1 MVISRVEEVAMQDD
15 VKAFIPGERVT
26 HAPIGSGVLDG
37 LHFAVKDLFDVKG
50 APTSYGNPDWER
62 THPVAAAT
70 APAIMALLEAG
81 GHLVGK
87 TKTVELASGLTGE
100 NVWHG
105 TPINPN
111 APDRFPGGSSCG
123 SAAAVAAG
131 LVDFALGSDTG
142 GSVRI
147 PASYCGV
154 FGIRPSWGAVSLAG
168 ARGLGPSFDTCGWF
182 AQSAAVLQAV
192 GDVLLPED
200 ALPSVMHLAPVL
212 KPLSVWINAEPATA
226 NALLPAF
233 EALER
238 VVGTG
243 EAVRVEGPA
252 GVLALAYD
260 NFRFAQGQEAW
271 ATLGSWIT
279 ATQPKFGPGI
289 EQRFEAAR
297 HMDAAKAAAGRA
309 FRKRFSVRI
318 RSMLAGGAVFAF
330 PTSPFPAPLLTASTE
345 EQDAVRERSMGVT
358 ALSGLAGLCEVT
370 IPAGRVDGAPVG
382 LSIVAAPGRDRA
394 LLDLAL
400 RVAKELGLP

>member
-1 MVISRVEEVAMQDD
+1 MPIQDD
-15 VKAFIPGERVT
+15 VKAFMPGERVT
-26 HAPIGSGVLDG
+26 QAPTGSGVLDG
-37 LHFAVKDLFDVKG
+37 MRFAVKDLFDVAG
-50 APTSYGNPDWER
+50 SITTYGNPDWAR
-62 THPVAAAT
+62 THPLAAAT

-87 TKTVELASGLTGE
+87 TKTVELAYGLTGE

-105 TPINPN
+105 TPLNPA

-168 ARGLGPSFDTCGWF
+168 ARALGPSFDTCGWF
-182 AQSAAVLQAV
+182 ARSAKVLQAV

-200 ALPSVMHLAPVL
+200 GLPNVALLAPVL
-212 KPLSVWINAEPATA
+212 KPQSVWINADPQTA

-238 VVGTG
+238 IVGAG
-243 EAVRVEGPA
+243 EAVRVEGPSD
-252 GVLALAYD
+252 VLQQAYE
-260 NFRFAQGQEAW
+260 NFRCMQAQEAW
-271 ATLGSWIT
+271 ATLGSWIM
-279 ATQPKFGPGI
+279 ATQPKFGPGVK
-289 EQRFEAAR
+289 ERFDSAR
-297 HMDAAKAAAGRA
+297 DMDPVAAAAGRA
-309 FRKRFSVRI
+309 YRKRFTVRM
-318 RSMLAGGAVFAF
+318 RSILTGGAVLAF
-330 PTSPFPAPLLTASTE
+330 PTSPFAAPLLTASTG
-345 EQDAVRERSMGVT
+345 EQNAVRERTMGVT
-358 ALSGLAGLCEVT
+358 AISGLAGLCEIT

-382 LSIVAAPGRDRA
+382 LSLVAGPGRDRA

-400 RVAKELGLP
+400 RLAAALGLP